1 MADRKIRIIVEGED
15 AGGTNVL
22 RSVGK
27 EANALT
33 GTFNSFG
40 ASMQTVGTLA
50 IGAVATGVAAIGT
63 SMVATAVDGAKMA
76 ADLEAQMDVI
86 ASVLGKTEEEAQ
98 PLNDLILQLGINPNL
113 KVSTLEAA
121 DAIETLA
128 TAGLSMGEILDGA
141 AESTVL
147 LSNASGG
154 DFAQS
159 AEIMT
164 DAMSIF
170 GDSITSYGDAVNGV
184 IAVSNVSK
192 FSVNDYALALAQ
204 AGGVAGTVGVEFDD
218 FNTSIAA
225 ISPLFASGSDAGTS
239 YKTMLARLIPQTNA
253 SADAMRD
260 LGLFSGLTS
269 GEFEKTQEKIAKYE
283 AQLAKLDPTS
293 KKYAERSAELNT
305 KIAALQSTLVQGSN
319 AFYDAEGNLKSMAEV
334 SAVLNQALSGLS
346 EEQRSQALTT
356 IFGSDAMRAAVGLA
370 EAGAVVY
377 TDAATA
383 ARELGVSQEAVN
395 AAMEGG
401 ITQFEALQLQMGQ
414 TDALEAAKQRVDNAK
429 GAMEVFAGVI
439 ETVKISIGQGFLPI
453 LKDLANQ
460 FTEFVSAHSA
470 EIIAFFRA
478 FAEGVAYAA
487 SFIPGLL
494 SGLFGMAGAVSGV
507 IGAIINA
514 TSVIYG
520 FVTPIVVAVS
530 QFFTWQDVM
539 VTLGVAIGSVVV
551 PALISLAATLWPIVA
566 SVAAV
571 MVASAA
577 LRTAWEN
584 DFLGMRTALSG
595 FIEAIGSLGQ
605 YFVAVVEDG
614 DYLNDWLTHLPEWMR
629 PAVEWTGRLS
639 AAVMELATGNDLT
652 TLQTN
657 VTNAFADIGTA
668 IRDYFSGDISLG
680 GLASAVSEGFT
691 SIKDAVASFF
701 GSESFQGVASTIAI
715 AWNGLVASVQ
725 DAFAAIDWSGI
736 GSYLTGLWTS
746 VSGYFASIDW
756 AGISAYLT
764 GLWTGVTSYFSSIDW
779 SPVTTSLSTFATSIS
794 TFFSGID
801 WSPITASLSNL
812 TTSIAS
818 FVAGIDWAGGLE
830 SVQAGAN
837 SLRDGVLSAIT
848 GAINS
853 VDWTGASL
861 SLAGMVNWVADKIN
875 SFDWSQISIVDIGQ
889 ALVGVIVPGL
899 TAAVAGIQ
907 WVMSSE
913 NWAGLV
919 TAVQSAFSSIEW
931 GALGESFL
939 SLVTAIGSAIAG
951 LDYSAITSAFETLK
965 TTITTAME
973 PVASSISTSY
983 QGIVD
988 TFTNIKLPTL
998 EEVASN
1004 LNTFRDN
1011 LVQGL
1016 ANAVAGMDLTTALGN
1031 LLTTITSAITTI
1043 DWGGVGSA
1051 LGSAISLVLSPEGL
1065 TAIFAGAVVAVAPAL
1080 SAAIAG
1086 LVWVFSSDN
1095 WVNLTNSIVNSISN
1109 IDWSAV
1115 GEKFGKLK
1123 EAIVTALG
1131 AFAEGFTGAF
1141 QTPAWLSELLAWKF
1155 PSPSELIDWV
1165 FPSPSDLLA
1174 WSFPSPSD
1182 LLNWKF
1188 PSPSDLLNW
1197 KFPSPS
1203 DLLNWKFPSPSALLS
1218 WRFPSLP
1225 EWHWPDIPMPGWISN
1240 LFGSGT
1246 NAVGTNYWGG
1256 GVSLVG
1262 ETGPELVY
1270 VPQGSRI
1277 LNSKDTRMALAGAG
1291 ESVQVNVY
1299 ATVTNGLD
1307 INTLA
1312 YEIADVLR
1320 RRGR

>member
-1 MADRKIRIIVEGED
+1 M
-15 AGGTNVL
+15 
-22 RSVGK
+22 
-27 EANALT
+27 
-33 GTFNSFG
+33 
-40 ASMQTVGTLA
+40 
-50 IGAVATGVAAIGT
+50 
-63 SMVATAVDGAKMA
+63 
-76 ADLEAQMDVI
+76 
-86 ASVLGKTEEEAQ
+86 
-98 PLNDLILQLGINPNL
+98 
-113 KVSTLEAA
+113 
-121 DAIETLA
+121 
-128 TAGLSMGEILDGA
+128 
-141 AESTVL
+141 
-147 LSNASGG
+147 
-154 DFAQS
+154 
-159 AEIMT
+159 
-164 DAMSIF
+164 
-170 GDSITSYGDAVNGV
+170 
-184 IAVSNVSK
+184 
-192 FSVNDYALALAQ
+192 
-204 AGGVAGTVGVEFDD
+204 
-218 FNTSIAA
+218 
-225 ISPLFASGSDAGTS
+225 
-239 YKTMLARLIPQTNA
+239 
-253 SADAMRD
+253 
-260 LGLFSGLTS
+260 
-269 GEFEKTQEKIAKYE
+269 
-283 AQLAKLDPTS
+283 
-293 KKYAERSAELNT
+293 
-305 KIAALQSTLVQGSN
+305 
-319 AFYDAEGNLKSMAEV
+319 
-334 SAVLNQALSGLS
+334 
-346 EEQRSQALTT
+346 
-356 IFGSDAMRAAVGLA
+356 
-370 EAGAVVY
+370 
-377 TDAATA
+377 
-383 ARELGVSQEAVN
+383 
-395 AAMEGG
+395 
-401 ITQFEALQLQMGQ
+401 
-414 TDALEAAKQRVDNAK
+414 
-429 GAMEVFAGVI
+429 
-439 ETVKISIGQGFLPI
+439 
-453 LKDLANQ
+453 
-460 FTEFVSAHSA
+460 
-470 EIIAFFRA
+470 
-478 FAEGVAYAA
+478 
-487 SFIPGLL
+487 
-494 SGLFGMAGAVSGV
+494 
-507 IGAIINA
+507 
-514 TSVIYG
+514 
-520 FVTPIVVAVS
+520 
-530 QFFTWQDVM
+530 
-539 VTLGVAIGSVVV
+539 

-725 DAFAAIDWSGI
+725 DAFVAIDWSGI
-736 GSYLTGLWTS
+736 GGYLTGLWTS
-746 VSGYFASIDW
+746 VSSYFAAIDW
-756 AGISAYLT
+756 AAASAYLT
-764 GLWTGVTSYFSSIDW
+764 GLWTGVASYFSSIDW

-812 TTSIAS
+812 TASIAS

-830 SVQAGAN
+830 SVQTGAN

-861 SLAGMVNWVADKIN
+861 SLAGMVDWVADKIN

-889 ALVGVIVPGL
+889 ALVGVLVPGL
-899 TAAVAGIQ
+899 NAAVAGIQ

-939 SLVTAIGSAIAG
+939 NLVTAVGSAIAG

-973 PVASSISTSY
+973 PVTSSISTAY

-988 TFTNIKLPTL
+988 TFTNIKLPTM
-998 EEVASN
+998 EEVANN

-1011 LVQGL
+1011 LIQGL
-1016 ANAVAGMDLTTALGN
+1016 ADAVAGMDLTTALGS

-1043 DWGGVGSA
+1043 DWGGVGTA
-1051 LGSAISLVLSPEGL
+1051 LGSAVSFVLSPEGL

-1095 WVNLTNSIVNSISN
+1095 WVNLTNSIVTSISN
-1109 IDWSAV
+1109 IDWSSV
-1115 GEKFGKLK
+1115 GERFSKLK

-1131 AFAEGFTGAF
+1131 DFASGFTGAF
-1141 QTPAWLSELLAWKF
+1141 QTPSWLSDLLAWEF
-1155 PSPSELIDWV
+1155 PSPTELIDWE

-1174 WSFPSPSD
+1174 WVFPSPSD

-1203 DLLNWKFPSPSALLS
+1203 DLLNWKFPS
-1218 WRFPSLP
+1218 LP
-1225 EWHWPDIPMPGWISN
+1225 AWHWPEIPMPGWISN
-1240 LFGSGT
+1240 LFGGSGGSGT

-1277 LNSKDTRMALAGAG
+1277 LNSKDTRMALAGSG

-1299 ATVTNGLD
+1299 ATVANNLD